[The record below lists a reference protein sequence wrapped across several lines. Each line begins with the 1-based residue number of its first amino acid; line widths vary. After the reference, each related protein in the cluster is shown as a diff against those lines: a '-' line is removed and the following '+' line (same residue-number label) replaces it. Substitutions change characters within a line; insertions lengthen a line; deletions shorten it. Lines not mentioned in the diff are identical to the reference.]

1 MARKRSQ
8 AQTSRRPPANASD
21 GGTFQ
26 RFEHLNEPVASRA
39 RFFRRLGANVGLALI
54 FITASLAAGMAGYHW
69 LGGLGWVD
77 SFLNAAMIL
86 SGMGPVDTLQ
96 GDAAKI
102 FAGFYAIYSGLL
114 VVATA
119 ALIFAPVLHRVLHR
133 LHVKDEQDSDDDDD
147 SPPPTR

>member
-1 MARKRSQ
+1 MLY
-8 AQTSRRPPANASD
+8 
-21 GGTFQ
+21 G
-26 RFEHLNEPVASRA
+26 FEHLSEPVATRD
-39 RFFRRLGANVGLALI
+39 RFFRRLGANVGLALV
-54 FITASLAAGMAGYHW
+54 FIMVSLAVGMAGYHW

-96 GDAAKI
+96 SDAAKL

-119 ALIFAPVLHRVLHR
+119 ALIVAPIMHRVLHR
-133 LHVKDEQDSDDDDD
+133 LHVKDEQDPDDDD
-147 SPPPTR
+147 PPSRR